1 MDTIYITRPGEETVI
16 DSIPLAEAEKITNS
30 ESLENGNIAATK
42 RIIFNK
48 DRNGMA
54 CKIYPDVS
62 ADMSTWNIRSTFKK
76 SQNGKVVDRA
86 GTSLFG
92 SLKAEREESK
102 AMLQINTIPDG
113 FNSGYLETFHSFV
126 FIALLSKI

>member
-30 ESLENGNIAATK
+30 ESLENSNIAATNG
-42 RIIFNK
+42 IIFNK
-48 DRNGMA
+48 DRA
-54 CKIYPDVS
+54 SKIYPDVS
-62 ADMSTWNIRSTFKK
+62 ADMSTWNIRATFKK

-113 FNSGYLETFHSFV
+113 FNSGYLETFHSFL
-126 FIALLSKI
+126 FIDLVSKI